1 MLARYRYF
9 YVKLYFFSVYFKA
22 IFTLAN
28 DFLRIM
34 AILTFVSVPF
44 EDNGLGNVRAEFVL
58 SFSVRSDTVS
68 LSRYSFVKLWNQETL
83 II

>member
-1 MLARYRYF
+1 
-9 YVKLYFFSVYFKA
+9 
-22 IFTLAN
+22 
-28 DFLRIM
+28 M

-44 EDNGLGNVRAEFVL
+44 EDNGLGNVRGEFVL
-58 SFSVRSDTVS
+58 SFSVRSDTVL